1 MIRNLTTVS
10 LLCESM
16 RGRTR
21 VWARACLNPGIL
33 IVHTFALEV
42 VMVLMLIVCGFGWAS
57 RVRGAPESFATSGF
71 RPPCIVSCLRDDV
84 TSSWWCMAC
93 KGSGGQES
101 SLEYI
106 V

>member
-42 VMVLMLIVCGFGWAS
+42 VMVLMLIVCGFGSAW
-57 RVRGAPESFATSGF
+57 RVRGLDSPFATTDINVCGLEVTWNAT
-71 RPPCIVSCLRDDV
+71 RGQILTQKCNRDH
-84 TSSWWCMAC
+84 C
-93 KGSGGQES
+93 S
-101 SLEYI
+101 SLI
-106 V
+106 KQVVFD

>member
-42 VMVLMLIVCGFGWAS
+42 VMVLMLIVCGFGSAW
-57 RVRGAPESFATSGF
+57 RVRGLDSPFATTDINVYGLEVIWNATRVKSAIGTIV
-71 RPPCIVSCLRDDV
+71 RPS
-84 TSSWWCMAC
+84 
-93 KGSGGQES
+93 
-101 SLEYI
+101 
-106 V
+106 

>member
-42 VMVLMLIVCGFGWAS
+42 VMVLMLIVCGFGSAW
-57 RVRGAPESFATSGF
+57 RVRSPFATTDINDYGLEVTWNAT
-71 RPPCIVSCLRDDV
+71 RGQKCNRDH
-84 TSSWWCMAC
+84 C
-93 KGSGGQES
+93 S
-101 SLEYI
+101 SLI
-106 V
+106 KQAVCNCLDDQ